1 MAVDPVELR
10 HAMANLAGSVNVVC
24 CRAYDQDHAMTATA
38 VASVSLDPPLVL
50 FCVAHTSRF
59 WEAVSATDQWTIS
72 ILADTGRPDAEWL
85 ATKGRPLERQLDRV
99 QHQRT
104 EQGIAVLSESLTW
117 LECRTFSQTTAG
129 DHDIV
134 VGEVDRAVVNAGE
147 QPLVYWRARYTS
159 LSEPGSV
166 SAGNQ

>member
-1 MAVDPVELR
+1 MAIDAAELR
-10 HAMANLAGSVNVVC
+10 HAMANLAGGVNVVC

-38 VASVSLDPPLVL
+38 VVSVSLDPPLVL

-59 WEAVSATDQWTIS
+59 WEAVSKTDQWTIS
-72 ILADTGRPDAEWL
+72 ILAEKGRSDAEWL
-85 ATKGRPLERQLDRV
+85 ATKGRPLDRQLDKV
-99 QHQRT
+99 KHERT
-104 EQGIAVLSESLTW
+104 DAGIAVLSESLTW

-134 VGEVDRAVVNAGE
+134 VGEVDRAVVKTGE
-147 QPLVYWRARYTS
+147 QPLVYWRSRYTS
-159 LSEPGSV
+159 LATPGSA